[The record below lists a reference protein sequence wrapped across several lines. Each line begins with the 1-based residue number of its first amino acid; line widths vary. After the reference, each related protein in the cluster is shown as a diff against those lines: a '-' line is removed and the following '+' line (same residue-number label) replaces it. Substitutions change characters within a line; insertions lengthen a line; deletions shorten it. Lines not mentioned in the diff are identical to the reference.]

1 MFDAQSFRVAGENIF
16 IHRTH
21 GASVTYSEACDRI
34 DEIATTLADCKH
46 KVCLFFFH
54 NDVES
59 IFTYL
64 AMMRIGCIPM
74 PLPPDLSQGSISNF
88 LNAYACEFVVGR
100 DETLINLAGRV
111 RFRFGS
117 IVIKSLD
124 HSASSTPINSNCA
137 LLLATSGSTGDM
149 KAVRISRQNIKSVS
163 SSIVEYLQV
172 TSNDI
177 FATSLPLFYSYGLS
191 VLHAAVYC
199 HGALAVQQFSLLDKK
214 YWKQLALDKVTVF
227 SAVPAML
234 DNMSKLGFDHLAPTS
249 LKILTVAGG
258 RLSNLRTKDYLTLSS
273 KLNFSLFSM
282 YGATE
287 ASPRMSYVPPQKGW
301 EKLGSAGIPIP
312 GGSFSVDAQ
321 ETDQDGEVIFYGP
334 NVALGYAT
342 CRSDLNKDDD
352 FQGRL
357 RTGDIGYLDDDGFLH
372 LTGRLKRISKQ
383 QGVRLN
389 LDHVESILSDHSI
402 EGMAVDIEGQ
412 LIIVTSDQ
420 DTRMVKEILRKFVSR
435 TLKFR
440 ILTLKNLPHNAN
452 GKRDYKV
459 LVSMLE
465 AGAL

>member
-1 MFDAQSFRVAGENIF
+1 
-16 IHRTH
+16 
-21 GASVTYSEACDRI
+21 
-34 DEIATTLADCKH
+34 
-46 KVCLFFFH
+46 
-54 NDVES
+54 
-59 IFTYL
+59 
-64 AMMRIGCIPM
+64 
-74 PLPPDLSQGSISNF
+74 
-88 LNAYACEFVVGR
+88 
-100 DETLINLAGRV
+100 
-111 RFRFGS
+111 
-117 IVIKSLD
+117 
-124 HSASSTPINSNCA
+124 
-137 LLLATSGSTGDM
+137 
-149 KAVRISRQNIKSVS
+149 
-163 SSIVEYLQV
+163 
-172 TSNDI
+172 
-177 FATSLPLFYSYGLS
+177 
-191 VLHAAVYC
+191 
-199 HGALAVQQFSLLDKK
+199 
-214 YWKQLALDKVTVF
+214 VF

-258 RLSNLRTKDYLTLSS
+258 RLSNLRTKEYLTLSS

-287 ASPRMSYVPPQKGW
+287 ASPRMSYVPPEKGW

-312 GGSFSVDAQ
+312 GGSFSIDAQ
-321 ETDQDGEVIFYGP
+321 ETDHDGEVIFYGP

-420 DTRMVKEILRKFVSR
+420 DTRMVKEILTKFVSQ

-440 ILTLKNLPHNAN
+440 ILTIKNLPHNAN